1 MCRGVQGVQ
10 GVQGQG
16 TVSPDGL
23 EAGRSRGEQRRR
35 EGTRLRGVHC
45 WALGLRLALLEL
57 DAWEGG
63 AGDEWDTGG
72 AQKTEARHLPQSGL
86 WELLTPRLEGGTP
99 TRTYTQAPP
108 PQPAQGLP
116 VVRSQGTRIPLWV
129 IGDGDNAA
137 LLLLLLDTTRGKE
150 GMGGNSG
157 REG

>member
-1 MCRGVQGVQ
+1 VEG
-10 GVQGQG
+10 
-16 TVSPDGL
+16 S
-23 EAGRSRGEQRRR
+23 AGRGCGLCVRVRGR
-35 EGTRLRGVHC
+35 H
-45 WALGLRLALLEL
+45 LLFYL
-57 DAWEGG
+57 
-63 AGDEWDTGG
+63 
-72 AQKTEARHLPQSGL
+72 QRHLPQSGL